1 MGARQRVERRKRPRV
16 SSSSWKPLSTV
27 PAQPWSSHHPYCRG
41 KVGEY
46 LSFISGPTPASRG
59 ADPHPPRDRRPYEA
73 ASLHAK
79 LRLLNACSART
90 YLSSP
95 QPAALLCTST
105 HRALPPP
112 CCHGD
117 RPGPQQPLIGPTRRV
132 EGADWQGRRPGRAGG
147 LGGGRCGELTR
158 RSPGEGEPGGT
169 WRSAARAEK
178 PRPFL
183 LWLSWRV
190 LWSRIWDPTGHH
202 LAKFF
207 TVFRMGEREAGVLTR
222 DIRGPLTVVASPIA
236 EHRLRTRRLSNHGSR
251 AQPLRGMWDLP
262 GPGHEPV
269 SPASAGGLSTTAPP
283 GKPKILVP
291 QPGIEPG
298 PSAVKVGSPTHWTT
312 REFPKEMCR

>member
-41 KVGEY
+41 SVGEY

-73 ASLHAK
+73 ASPHAK
-79 LRLLNACSART
+79 LRLLNACSAWT
-90 YLSSP
+90 CLSSP
-95 QPAALLCTST
+95 QPAAL
-105 HRALPPP
+105 
-112 CCHGD
+112 
-117 RPGPQQPLIGPTRRV
+117 
-132 EGADWQGRRPGRAGG
+132 
-147 LGGGRCGELTR
+147 
-158 RSPGEGEPGGT
+158 
-169 WRSAARAEK
+169 
-178 PRPFL
+178 
-183 LWLSWRV
+183 
-190 LWSRIWDPTGHH
+190 DPTGHH

-207 TVFRMGEREAGVLTR
+207 TVFRMGEREAGVLIR

-283 GKPKILVP
+283 GKPKALSNSTLKELCCGGASTILKK
-291 QPGIEPG
+291 QRLELTNLGTQ
-298 PSAVKVGSPTHWTT
+298 ST
-312 REFPKEMCR
+312 

>member
-1 MGARQRVERRKRPRV
+1 MPAEQNRQKSRIHRPILAPAPQPVVSISLTRGHLPRPSTCQGRAGAQTGTWTCTHPPPAPRQEPATFIDRKESMGARQRVERRKRPRV

-41 KVGEY
+41 RVGEY
-46 LSFISGPTPASRG
+46 LSFISGPTPASHG

-73 ASLHAK
+73 ASPHAK

-190 LWSRIWDPTGHH
+190 PWSRIW
-202 LAKFF
+202 
-207 TVFRMGEREAGVLTR
+207 VGEVLTR
-222 DIRGPLTVVASPIA
+222 DADK
-236 EHRLRTRRLSNHGSR
+236 N
-251 AQPLRGMWDLP
+251 
-262 GPGHEPV
+262 
-269 SPASAGGLSTTAPP
+269 
-283 GKPKILVP
+283 
-291 QPGIEPG
+291 PGISS
-298 PSAVKVGSPTHWTT
+298 PSAAGPRRQLPDWSETG
-312 REFPKEMCR
+312 C

>member
-190 LWSRIWDPTGHH
+190 LWSRIW
-202 LAKFF
+202 
-207 TVFRMGEREAGVLTR
+207 VGEVLTR
-222 DIRGPLTVVASPIA
+222 DADKNPGS
-236 EHRLRTRRLSNHGSR
+236 HRTSLGQVLHCVQNGGEGGRSTYKRQALSNSTLKELCCGGASTILKKQR
-251 AQPLRGMWDLP
+251 LELTILGTQSGM
-262 GPGHEPV
+262 PV
-269 SPASAGGLSTTAPP
+269 
-283 GKPKILVP
+283 
-291 QPGIEPG
+291 
-298 PSAVKVGSPTHWTT
+298 PTMTD
-312 REFPKEMCR
+312 